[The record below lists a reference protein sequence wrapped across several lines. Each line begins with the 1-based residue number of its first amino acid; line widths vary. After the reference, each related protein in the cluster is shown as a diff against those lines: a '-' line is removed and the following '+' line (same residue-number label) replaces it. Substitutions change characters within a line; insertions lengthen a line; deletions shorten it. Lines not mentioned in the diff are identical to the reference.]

1 MKNFFSNIQL
11 KLYILGLLFF
21 VMMYFNSSNIFYEY
35 IFLSLSI
42 VMILKV
48 LQVVDP
54 KKQIH

>member
-11 KLYILGLLFF
+11 KLYITGLLFC

-54 KKQIH
+54 NKQIH